1 MSQSTR
7 SFRNALAPFLCS
19 AVASVILTACA
30 TSPGTGPSID
40 AELAAAGGDPDK
52 LLIVDCLLPG
62 QVRRLG
68 TAATFITA
76 RRPIKTTVSLCEIRG
91 GEYVAYDRADLRT
104 VLNFWLP
111 SAESG
116 DTTAQNYVGEIYERG
131 LGVSPDYAKAAEWYR
146 RAAEQGDQRAMANLG
161 ALYERGL
168 GVPADKV
175 QAINWYRRASGLTGD
190 QLAFATSISELETRA
205 ERSEQRAAAAER
217 EAAQL
222 RSQMDR
228 LQRELQDKAR
238 QQQSTRQQLEQ
249 ARQRVRQQPAQATPA
264 VSRPAP
270 ADDREVNRL
279 KQQLTQQIQEQSR
292 IEQEAELL
300 RVRLEA
306 EQQGRA
312 AMERQLQSLEQRLAT
327 ARQEREKLTVD
338 SGQLRT
344 EQVEQLTEARQQL
357 IEARQALEQQN
368 QLLTGQNTAETEA
381 LRRELAE
388 SSRRIAELEQ
398 ALAASRDQQSDLESQ
413 RVNLDRARQELE
425 QTRRQLEGQQAA
437 LGAVDSEELARLNAQ
452 LERQSRELA
461 QREEQVQ
468 ILEQQLE
475 LSTEQL
481 ASAEGRIQALEKETE
496 EVRLVMRGMSEAAP
510 AEASAAPTSVPVAR
524 SVNFGTYHALVIGNN
539 QHARLP
545 DLQTAVG
552 DARAVA
558 DVLRS
563 RYGFQVELLL
573 NATRGQILTA
583 LNKYRAQLTENDNFL
598 LYYAG
603 HGELDEANDRGH
615 WLPVDAAPDDTTNW
629 IANNQVTDILN
640 VMNAK
645 HVMVIADSCYSGTL
659 TRSVTSS
666 IDGDGRT
673 PEQQTRWL
681 ELMTR
686 SRSRTV
692 LTSGGLQP
700 VLDGGG
706 GGHSIFANQLLQALR
721 SNDGLLEGPLLY
733 REIARQVS
741 SAASRLGVDQRP
753 EYAPIQFAGD
763 VGAPFFF
770 RPVGSAVSAISVPES
785 LPLAKGEVASGRER
799 LAG

>member
-1 MSQSTR
+1 MSLRIR
-7 SFRNALAPFLCS
+7 SLRTALAPFLCS
-19 AVASVILTACA
+19 ALVSALLAACA
-30 TSPGTGPSID
+30 TDTGTGPSID

-68 TAATFITA
+68 TAATFVTA

-116 DTTAQNYVGEIYERG
+116 DATAQNYVGEIYERG
-131 LGVSPDYAKAAEWYR
+131 LGVPPDYAKAAEWYR

-175 QAINWYRRASGLTGD
+175 QAINWYRRAAGLSGD
-190 QLAFATSISELETRA
+190 QLAFATSISELEARA
-205 ERSEQRAAAAER
+205 TRSEQRAAAAER

-222 RSQMDR
+222 RGQLDR
-228 LQRELQDKAR
+228 LQRELQDKNR

-249 ARQRVRQQPAQATPA
+249 ARQRMQQSAQATPA
-264 VSRPAP
+264 VRRPATP
-270 ADDREVNRL
+270 ADDREINRL
-279 KQQLTQQIQEQSR
+279 KQQLSQQVQEQSR

-300 RVRLEA
+300 RVRLET
-306 EQQGRA
+306 EQRDRA
-312 AMERQLQSLEQRLAT
+312 SLERQLQSLEQQLAA
-327 ARQEREKLTVD
+327 ARQERERLTVD

-344 EQVEQLTEARQQL
+344 EQVERLTEARQQL
-357 IEARQALEQQN
+357 VEARRALEQQN
-368 QLLTGQNTAETEA
+368 QLLTGQNATETEQ
-381 LRRELAE
+381 LRRELTE

-398 ALAASRDQQSDLESQ
+398 ALEAGRDQQGDLEAQ

-425 QTRRQLEGQQAA
+425 QTRRQLERQQSA
-437 LGAVDSEELARLNAQ
+437 LGAVDNAELARLNAQ

-468 ILEQQLE
+468 ALEQQLV

-481 ASAEGRIQALEKETE
+481 ARAEGRIQALEKETE
-496 EVRLVMRGMSEAAP
+496 EVRIAVRGLGDAP
-510 AEASAAPTSVPVAR
+510 SAEPEGPTPSAAPNVD
-524 SVNFGTYHALVIGNN
+524 FGTYHALVIGNDR
-539 QHARLP
+539 HAELP
-545 DLQTAVG
+545 DLQTAVS

-558 DVLRS
+558 DLLRS
-563 RYGFQVELLL
+563 RYGFRVELLT
-573 NATRGQILTA
+573 NATRGQILSA
-583 LNKYRAQLTENDNFL
+583 LNKYRAQLTESDNFL

-603 HGELDEANDRGH
+603 HGELDRANDRGH
-615 WLPVDAAPDDTTNW
+615 WLPVDASPDDTTNW

-673 PEQQTRWL
+673 PQQQERWL
-681 ELMTR
+681 QLMTR

-721 SNDGLLEGPLLY
+721 SNSGLLEGPLLY
-733 REIARQVS
+733 RDIARQVS
-741 SAASRLGVDQRP
+741 QAAARLGVDQQP

-770 RPVGSAVSAISVPES
+770 RPVGA
-785 LPLAKGEVASGRER
+785 
-799 LAG
+799 